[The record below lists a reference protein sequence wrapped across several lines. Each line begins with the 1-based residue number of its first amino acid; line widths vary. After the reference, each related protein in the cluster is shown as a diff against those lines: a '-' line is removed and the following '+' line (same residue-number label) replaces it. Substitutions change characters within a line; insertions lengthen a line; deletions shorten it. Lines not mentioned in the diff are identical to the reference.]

1 MLCVAAGAAAHFITP
16 EEVLASLQ
24 TPGTR
29 NAFGIESAERDGK
42 LPRLLLIRVGPHWS
56 AVPEGRRIGA
66 AEEWQYLW
74 ADAVPSGIVAILD
87 AVTDQ
92 PLVNFDAS
100 GRAVLKSA
108 STTTPPRA
116 APSPS
121 PR

>member
-1 MLCVAAGAAAHFITP
+1 MLCIAGSAAAHFITP

-24 TPGTR
+24 SPGTR

-42 LPRLLLIRVGPHWS
+42 LPRLLFIRVGPHWS
-56 AVPEGRRIGA
+56 AIPEGRRIGA

-92 PLVNFDAS
+92 PLVNFDGN
-100 GRAVLKSA
+100 GRAVLK
-108 STTTPPRA
+108 TPPASPPSAR
-116 APSPS
+116 PSPAAG
-121 PR
+121 